1 MPSLRETPGPALD
14 LHAAVICLPRPEPA
28 PGSTAGL
35 ATTSLV
41 KGVGEADALE
51 QAAARFPC
59 HRILRE
65 NTGAG
70 VAYVAQARDLRTRPY
85 VVMTSSLADLC
96 ARLGPGN

>member
-1 MPSLRETPGPALD
+1 MPL
-14 LHAAVICLPRPEPA
+14 
-28 PGSTAGL
+28 
-35 ATTSLV
+35 
-41 KGVGEADALE
+41 GEAAALE
-51 QAAARFPC
+51 RAAARFPG

-96 ARLGPGN
+96 ARLDPVS